1 VQYVAWLAMMMV
13 FVAGPDPQ
21 ARPQTQTQ
29 TRPQTRPRTGPVTF
43 AILVTD
49 PAGAPISGVSV
60 SVDGPVKREAI
71 TEAGRIALENL
82 PTGAYHFTFQ
92 RDGFYVSEKD
102 VNARGRAPIDV
113 KVTMTPR
120 PKPVPALRPP
130 PPEEPPPANSSPV
143 VLDLPA
149 VIEKNYVGRAA
160 GKTLSLACTPGGT
173 STLIQINQ
181 PIAEHTHA
189 DADEFVYVIAGAG
202 IAHLA
207 GRQEQLRA
215 GFLLVV
221 PRRMPHSFS
230 VNGRNPLVMLST
242 RAGEKCA
249 AER

>member
-1 VQYVAWLAMMMV
+1 VQHVAWLAMMIV
-13 FVAGPDPQ
+13 FVSGPD
-21 ARPQTQTQ
+21 PQTQTQ
-29 TRPQTRPRTGPVTF
+29 TQRRPRTGPVTF
-43 AILVTD
+43 VIFVTD
-49 PAGAPISGVSV
+49 PAGAPIGGVSV
-60 SVDGPVKREAI
+60 AVEGPVKRQAI

-82 PTGAYHFTFQ
+82 PTGTYHFTFQ

-102 VNARGRAPIDV
+102 VTARGRAPIDV

-130 PPEEPPPANSSPV
+130 PPEEPPPATSSPV
-143 VLDLPA
+143 ILDLPA

-189 DADEFVYVIAGAG
+189 DADEFIYVIAGAG
-202 IAHLA
+202 TAHVA
-207 GRQEQLRA
+207 GRDEQLRA

-221 PRRMPHSFS
+221 PRRTPHSFT
-230 VNGRNPLVMLST
+230 VNGKSPLVMLST

-249 AER
+249 ADR